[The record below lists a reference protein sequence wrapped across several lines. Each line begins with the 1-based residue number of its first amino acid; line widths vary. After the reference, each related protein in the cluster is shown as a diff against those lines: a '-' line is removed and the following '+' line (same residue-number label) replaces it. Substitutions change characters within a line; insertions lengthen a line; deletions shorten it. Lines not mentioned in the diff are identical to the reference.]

1 MNYTQRNDIIN
12 MFSTFI
18 KLEEDDFNEWLVD
31 SYLSKSMQNCLACSP
46 EVSEQEQFWALYWY
60 KQLESTES
68 KLASLAK
75 MHLLAYLQEPC
86 YQVAKTAV
94 KWLNNN
100 PYSVADLFQMAN
112 AEVEAILKSFDPRKS
127 SGLKEYCKMVIKTRL
142 RDVLRKRKEAD
153 PCSNWA
159 LLRKVSKRELEKALK
174 NAGLRQKNIAEYS
187 LAWGCFNQLYV
198 PKQPRSTKQ
207 LPPPSPQLW
216 EAIANLYNY
225 YRHQLTEKT
234 PPVTAQT
241 IEQWLEEASRSVRN
255 YWFPVVKSLD
265 IFNSSN
271 DAYRAT
277 EDFLS
282 PCDNSPMAQIT
293 AEEDFQNRQNQINR
307 IFAVLSEALRALDRR
322 TQKICKLYY
331 QEKLS
336 QQQIMQQLDMSQPTV
351 SRQLSSARKCLL
363 ESLVE
368 WSQNFN
374 ISIDSNQITNMRAAL
389 EEWLKN
395 YVGDFNMS

>member
-1 MNYTQRNDIIN
+1 M
-12 MFSTFI
+12 
-18 KLEEDDFNEWLVD
+18 V
-31 SYLSKSMQNCLACSP
+31 
-46 EVSEQEQFWALYWY
+46 
-60 KQLESTES
+60 
-68 KLASLAK
+68 
-75 MHLLAYLQEPC
+75 
-86 YQVAKTAV
+86 
-94 KWLNNN
+94 
-100 PYSVADLFQMAN
+100 SVADLFQMAN
-112 AEVEAILKSFDPRKS
+112 AEVETILKSFDPRKS

-142 RDVLRKRKEAD
+142 RDILRKRKEAD
-153 PCSNWA
+153 PCTNWA

-174 NAGLRQKNIAEYS
+174 NTGLRQKNIAEYS

-198 PKQPRSTKQ
+198 PKQARSTKQ

-225 YRHQLTEKT
+225 YRYQLTEHT

-265 IFNSSN
+265 TFNSSN

-282 PCDNSPMAQIT
+282 PSDNSAIAQIT

-307 IFAVLSEALRALDRR
+307 IFGVLSEALRALDRR

-336 QQQIMQQLDMSQPTV
+336 QQQIM
-351 SRQLSSARKCLL
+351 
-363 ESLVE
+363 
-368 WSQNFN
+368 
-374 ISIDSNQITNMRAAL
+374 
-389 EEWLKN
+389 
-395 YVGDFNMS
+395 